1 MATIEKE
8 TTFAFSK
15 RRDAW
20 TTRYSFT
27 PTCYA
32 TCGDILM
39 SSKDTEV
46 GVWRHDTNVTRNSFY
61 GTPHKTSM
69 TLSSNDDPSAVKI
82 FKSISLETN
91 TPDWSAKFY
100 SNSEYTEDNNGQ
112 ETEALS
118 AFKDKEGFKYMEVP
132 RSIKNSTSHIVPCP
146 LMSGTGAGIGP
157 NTNLHQYMVDV
168 DVPSGVAV
176 PQGRLLNSDLVGFNS
191 FSDGAFSD
199 IFITSY
205 YDKDDEGIEQVGLDI
220 SSNESETL
228 DGNYYNSLIFALN
241 QFLGAGQ
248 IQMFSESSIDHNG
261 DQMRGPYLKVDLEVT
276 TNRQIELHAINVDYE
291 FSKLDKRLTQNT

>member
-39 SSKDTEV
+39 SSPSKDTEV

-118 AFKDKEGFKYMEVP
+118 TFKDKEGFKYMEVP

-146 LMSGTGAGIGP
+146 LMSGTGVGIGP
-157 NTNLHQYMVDV
+157 NTNLNQYMVDV

-191 FSDGAFSD
+191 FSGGDFND

-205 YDKDDEGIEQVGLDI
+205 YEEGQVGLDI
-220 SSNESETL
+220 SSNENASDL
-228 DGNYYNSLIFALN
+228 NALIFALN
-241 QFLGAGQ
+241 QFLGVGEV
-248 IQMFSESSIDHNG
+248 QMFSESSIQHNG

>member
-39 SSKDTEV
+39 SSSSKDTEV

-118 AFKDKEGFKYMEVP
+118 TFKDKEGFKYMEVP

-146 LMSGTGAGIGP
+146 LMSGTGVGIGP
-157 NTNLHQYMVDV
+157 NTNLNQYMVDV

-191 FSDGAFSD
+191 FSGGDFND

-205 YDKDDEGIEQVGLDI
+205 YEEGQVGLDI
-220 SSNESETL
+220 SSNENASDL
-228 DGNYYNSLIFALN
+228 NALIFALN
-241 QFLGAGQ
+241 QFLGVGEV
-248 IQMFSESSIDHNG
+248 QMFSESSIQHNG

>member
-1 MATIEKE
+1 MASIERE
-8 TTFAFSK
+8 TTFAFSN

-39 SSKDTEV
+39 SSKDTV
-46 GVWRHDTNVTRNSFY
+46 DGVWRHDTNVTRNSFY

-91 TPDWSAKFY
+91 TPGWSAKFY
-100 SNSEYTEDNNGQ
+100 SNLEYVEDNNGQ

-146 LMSGTGAGIGP
+146 LMSFIGEDIV
-157 NTNLHQYMVDV
+157 NYDQYMVKV

-176 PQGRLLNSDLVGFNS
+176 PQGRLLDSNLQSFN
-191 FSDGAFSD
+191 AFSEGEFND
-199 IFITSY
+199 IYITSY
-205 YDKDDEGIEQVGLDI
+205 YEDDQVALDI
-220 SSNESETL
+220 SSNVDADEGDLLQAIGE
-228 DGNYYNSLIFALN
+228 
-241 QFLGAGQ
+241 FLGQSPTASG
-248 IQMFSESSIDHNG
+248 QMFSESSIEHNG

-276 TNRQIELHAINVDYE
+276 TPRQIELHAINVDYE

>member
-1 MATIEKE
+1 MASIEKE

-39 SSKDTEV
+39 SSKDTV
-46 GVWRHDTNVTRNSFY
+46 GGVWRHDTNVTRNSFY

-100 SNSEYTEDNNGQ
+100 SNLEYAEDNNGQ

-146 LMSGTGAGIGP
+146 LMSLSGEGIP
-157 NTNLHQYMVDV
+157 NYDQYMVDV

-176 PQGRLLNSDLVGFNS
+176 PQGRLLNSSLQGFNA
-191 FSDGAFSD
+191 FSGGEFSD
-199 IFITSY
+199 IHITSY
-205 YDKDDEGIEQVGLDI
+205 YEDNQVALDI
-220 SSNESETL
+220 SSN
-228 DGNYYNSLIFALN
+228 DGEDEDNLLQAIDE
-241 QFLGAGQ
+241 FLGG
-248 IQMFSESSIDHNG
+248 QMFSESSIEHNG

-276 TNRQIELHAINVDYE
+276 TLRQIELHAINVDYE

>member
-1 MATIEKE
+1 MASIEKE

-39 SSKDTEV
+39 SSKDTSGNSG
-46 GVWRHDTNVTRNSFY
+46 GVWRHDTNNQRNSFY
-61 GTPHKTSM
+61 GALHETSM

-91 TPDWSAKFY
+91 TPGWSAKFY
-100 SNSEYTEDNNGQ
+100 SNSEYAEDNNSQ
-112 ETEALS
+112 ETEFFS

-146 LMSGTGAGIGP
+146 LMSMSGEGIP
-157 NTNLHQYMVDV
+157 NYNQYMVDV
-168 DVPSGVAV
+168 AVPSEVAV
-176 PQGRLLNSDLVGFNS
+176 PQGKLLNSSLQSFSEVEGGFN
-191 FSDGAFSD
+191 D
-199 IFITSY
+199 IYITSY
-205 YDKDDEGIEQVGLDI
+205 YEDNQVALDI
-220 SSNESETL
+220 SSNEGADEEDL
-228 DGNYYNSLIFALN
+228 MQAIDG
-241 QFLGAGQ
+241 FLSDE
-248 IQMFSESSIDHNG
+248 QMFSESSVAHNG

-276 TNRQIELHAINVDYE
+276 TPRQIELHAINVDYE

>member
-1 MATIEKE
+1 MASIERE

-39 SSKDTEV
+39 SSKDTV
-46 GVWRHDTNVTRNSFY
+46 GGVWRHDTNVTRNSFY
-61 GTPHKTSM
+61 GSLHKTSM

-132 RSIKNSTSHIVPCP
+132 RSIKNSTSHIVPCS
-146 LMSGTGAGIGP
+146 LMSLDADSEGI
-157 NTNLHQYMVDV
+157 TNYDQYMVDV

-191 FSDGAFSD
+191 FSGGEFND

-205 YDKDDEGIEQVGLDI
+205 CDVGQVALDI
-220 SSNESETL
+220 SSNLNADEDDLLGVMSEFL
-228 DGNYYNSLIFALN
+228 DG
-241 QFLGAGQ
+241 
-248 IQMFSESSIDHNG
+248 QMFSESSVQHNG

-276 TNRQIELHAINVDYE
+276 TFRQIELHAINVDYE

>member
-39 SSKDTEV
+39 SSPSKDTEV

-146 LMSGTGAGIGP
+146 LMSGTGVGIGP
-157 NTNLHQYMVDV
+157 NTNLNQYMVDV

-191 FSDGAFSD
+191 FSGGDFND

-205 YDKDDEGIEQVGLDI
+205 YEEGQVGLDI
-220 SSNESETL
+220 SSNENASDL
-228 DGNYYNSLIFALN
+228 NALIFALN
-241 QFLGAGQ
+241 QFLGVGEV
-248 IQMFSESSIDHNG
+248 QMFSESSIQHNG

>member
-1 MATIEKE
+1 MASIEKE

-39 SSKDTEV
+39 SSKDTV
-46 GVWRHDTNVTRNSFY
+46 DGVWRHDTNVTRNSFY
-61 GTPHKTSM
+61 GASHKTSM

-91 TPDWSAKFY
+91 TPGWSAKFY
-100 SNSEYTEDNNGQ
+100 SNLEYAEDNNGQ

-146 LMSGTGAGIGP
+146 LMSFAGEGI
-157 NTNLHQYMVDV
+157 TNYDQHMVDV

-176 PQGRLLNSDLVGFNS
+176 PQGRLLDSNLQSFN
-191 FSDGAFSD
+191 AFSEGEFND
-199 IFITSY
+199 IYITSY
-205 YDKDDEGIEQVGLDI
+205 YEDNQVALDI
-220 SSNESETL
+220 SSNVDADEDDLLQAIDE
-228 DGNYYNSLIFALN
+228 
-241 QFLGAGQ
+241 FLGQSLTASG
-248 IQMFSESSIDHNG
+248 QMFSESSIEHNG

-276 TNRQIELHAINVDYE
+276 TPRQIELHAINVDYE

>member
-39 SSKDTEV
+39 SSKDTSVNGNPV

-61 GTPHKTSM
+61 GIPNKTSM

-91 TPDWSAKFY
+91 TPGWSAKFY
-100 SNSEYTEDNNGQ
+100 SNSEYAEDNNSQ
-112 ETEALS
+112 ETEFFS

-146 LMSGTGAGIGP
+146 LMSMSGEGIP
-157 NTNLHQYMVDV
+157 DYNQYMVDV
-168 DVPSGVAV
+168 AVPSEVAV
-176 PQGRLLNSDLVGFNS
+176 PQGRLLDSNLQGFNA
-191 FSDGAFSD
+191 FSEGEFSD
-199 IFITSY
+199 IHITSY
-205 YDKDDEGIEQVGLDI
+205 YNGNQVALDI
-220 SSNESETL
+220 SSNADADEDDLTQAIDE
-228 DGNYYNSLIFALN
+228 
-241 QFLGAGQ
+241 FLTGK
-248 IQMFSESSIDHNG
+248 QMFSESSVTHNG

-276 TNRQIELHAINVDYE
+276 TPRQIELHAINVDYE

>member
-39 SSKDTEV
+39 SSKDTSGNV
-46 GVWRHDTNVTRNSFY
+46 NSGGVWRHDTNNQRNSFY
-61 GTPHKTSM
+61 GAAHKTSM

-91 TPDWSAKFY
+91 TPGWSAKFY
-100 SNSEYTEDNNGQ
+100 SNSEYAEDNNSQ
-112 ETEALS
+112 ETESFS

-146 LMSGTGAGIGP
+146 LMSMSGEGIP
-157 NTNLHQYMVDV
+157 DYNQYMVDV
-168 DVPSGVAV
+168 AVPSEVAV
-176 PQGRLLNSDLVGFNS
+176 PQGKLLNSSLQSFSEVEGGFN
-191 FSDGAFSD
+191 D
-199 IFITSY
+199 IYITSY
-205 YDKDDEGIEQVGLDI
+205 YEDNQVALDI
-220 SSNESETL
+220 SSNEGADEEDL
-228 DGNYYNSLIFALN
+228 LQAIDG
-241 QFLGAGQ
+241 FLSDE
-248 IQMFSESSIDHNG
+248 QMFSESSVAHNG

-276 TNRQIELHAINVDYE
+276 TTRQIELHAINVDYE

>member
-1 MATIEKE
+1 MASIEKE

-39 SSKDTEV
+39 SSKDTSGNSG
-46 GVWRHDTNVTRNSFY
+46 GVWRHDTNNQRNSFY
-61 GTPHKTSM
+61 GALHETSM

-91 TPDWSAKFY
+91 TPGWSAKFY
-100 SNSEYTEDNNGQ
+100 SNSEYAEDNNSQ
-112 ETEALS
+112 ETEFFS

-146 LMSGTGAGIGP
+146 LMSMSGEGIP
-157 NTNLHQYMVDV
+157 NYNQYMVDV
-168 DVPSGVAV
+168 AVPSEVAV
-176 PQGRLLNSDLVGFNS
+176 PQGKLLNSSLQSFSEVEGGFN
-191 FSDGAFSD
+191 D
-199 IFITSY
+199 IYITSY
-205 YDKDDEGIEQVGLDI
+205 YEDNQVALDI
-220 SSNESETL
+220 SSNEGADEEDL
-228 DGNYYNSLIFALN
+228 LQAIDG
-241 QFLGAGQ
+241 FLSDE
-248 IQMFSESSIDHNG
+248 QMFSESSVAHNG

-276 TNRQIELHAINVDYE
+276 TPRQIELHAINVDYE

>member
-1 MATIEKE
+1 MASIEKE

-39 SSKDTEV
+39 SSKDTV
-46 GVWRHDTNVTRNSFY
+46 GGVWRHDTNVTRNSFY

-100 SNSEYTEDNNGQ
+100 SNLEYAEDNNGQ

-146 LMSGTGAGIGP
+146 LMSLSGEGIP
-157 NTNLHQYMVDV
+157 NYDQYMVDV

-176 PQGRLLNSDLVGFNS
+176 PQGRLLNSSLQGFNA
-191 FSDGAFSD
+191 FSGGEFSD
-199 IFITSY
+199 IHITSY
-205 YDKDDEGIEQVGLDI
+205 YEDNQVALDI
-220 SSNESETL
+220 SSN
-228 DGNYYNSLIFALN
+228 DGEDEDNLLQAIDE
-241 QFLGAGQ
+241 FLGG
-248 IQMFSESSIDHNG
+248 QMFSESSIEHNG

-276 TNRQIELHAINVDYE
+276 THRQIELHAINVDYE

>member
-1 MATIEKE
+1 MASIEKE

-39 SSKDTEV
+39 SSKDTSGNDNSG
-46 GVWRHDTNVTRNSFY
+46 GVWRHDTNNQRNSFY
-61 GTPHKTSM
+61 GAAHKTSM

-91 TPDWSAKFY
+91 TPGWSAKFY
-100 SNSEYTEDNNGQ
+100 SNSEYAEDNNSQ
-112 ETEALS
+112 ETEFFS

-146 LMSGTGAGIGP
+146 LISGTGEGIGQ
-157 NTNLHQYMVDV
+157 NTNLNQYMVDV
-168 DVPSGVAV
+168 DVPFDVAV
-176 PQGRLLNSDLVGFNS
+176 PQGKLLNSNLEGFNS
-191 FSDGAFSD
+191 FSGGDYSD

-205 YDKDDEGIEQVGLDI
+205 YEKDAEGVEQVGLDI
-220 SSNESETL
+220 SSNANAQDLNNLVQTL
-228 DGNYYNSLIFALN
+228 NSFLN
-241 QFLGAGQ
+241 G
-248 IQMFSESSIDHNG
+248 QMFSESSVAHNG

-276 TNRQIELHAINVDYE
+276 TPRQIELHAINVDYE

>member
-1 MATIEKE
+1 MASIEKE

-39 SSKDTEV
+39 SSKDTDDIN
-46 GVWRHDTNVTRNSFY
+46 GVWRHDTNNTRNSFY
-61 GTPHKTSM
+61 GALHKTSM

-100 SNSEYTEDNNGQ
+100 SNSEYAEDNNSQ
-112 ETEALS
+112 ETEAFS

-146 LMSGTGAGIGP
+146 LMSIAGDGSIS
-157 NTNLHQYMVDV
+157 NYDQYMVDV
-168 DVPSGVAV
+168 DVLFGVAV
-176 PQGRLLNSDLVGFNS
+176 PQGRLLDSNLQGFNA
-191 FSDGAFSD
+191 FSGGEFSD
-199 IFITSY
+199 IHITSY
-205 YDKDDEGIEQVGLDI
+205 YDGNQVALDI
-220 SSNESETL
+220 SSNADADEDDLTGVRGE
-228 DGNYYNSLIFALN
+228 
-241 QFLGAGQ
+241 FLTGK
-248 IQMFSESSIDHNG
+248 QMFSESSVEHNG

-276 TNRQIELHAINVDYE
+276 TPRQIELHAINVDYE

>member
-39 SSKDTEV
+39 SSKDTVVNGNAV
-46 GVWRHDTNVTRNSFY
+46 GVWRHDINVTRNSFY
-61 GTPHKTSM
+61 GASHKTSM

-91 TPDWSAKFY
+91 TPGWFAKFY
-100 SNSEYTEDNNGQ
+100 SNSEYTEDNNLQ
-112 ETEALS
+112 ETEAFS
-118 AFKDKEGFKYMEVP
+118 AFKDKEGFKYMEIP
-132 RSIKNSTSHIVPCP
+132 RSIKNSTSHIVPCH
-146 LMSGTGAGIGP
+146 LMSLSGEGIS
-157 NTNLHQYMVDV
+157 NYDQYMVDV

-176 PQGRLLNSDLVGFNS
+176 PQGRLLNSSLQGFNA
-191 FSDGAFSD
+191 FSEGTFSD
-199 IFITSY
+199 IHITSY
-205 YDKDDEGIEQVGLDI
+205 YEDNQVALDI
-220 SSNESETL
+220 SSN
-228 DGNYYNSLIFALN
+228 DGQNEDDLLQAIGG
-241 QFLGAGQ
+241 FLGG
-248 IQMFSESSIDHNG
+248 QMFSQSSIDHNG

-276 TNRQIELHAINVDYE
+276 TPRQIELHAINVDYE
-291 FSKLDKRLTQNT
+291 FSKLDKRLSQNT

>member
-39 SSKDTEV
+39 SSKDTSGNSG
-46 GVWRHDTNVTRNSFY
+46 GVWRHDANNQRNSFY
-61 GTPHKTSM
+61 GALHKTSM

-112 ETEALS
+112 ETPALS

-146 LMSGTGAGIGP
+146 LMSMSGEGIP
-157 NTNLHQYMVDV
+157 NHNQYMVDV
-168 DVPSGVAV
+168 VVPSEVSV
-176 PQGRLLNSDLVGFNS
+176 PQGKLLNSSLQSFSEGEGGFN
-191 FSDGAFSD
+191 D
-199 IFITSY
+199 IYITSY
-205 YDKDDEGIEQVGLDI
+205 YEDNQVALDI
-220 SSNESETL
+220 SSN
-228 DGNYYNSLIFALN
+228 DGADEEDLLEAIDG
-241 QFLGAGQ
+241 FLSDE
-248 IQMFSESSIDHNG
+248 QMFSESSVALNG

-276 TNRQIELHAINVDYE
+276 TPRQIELHAINVDYE

>member
-39 SSKDTEV
+39 SSSSKDTEV

-146 LMSGTGAGIGP
+146 LMSGTGVGIGP
-157 NTNLHQYMVDV
+157 NTNLNQYMVDV

-191 FSDGAFSD
+191 FSGGDFND

-205 YDKDDEGIEQVGLDI
+205 YEEGQVGLDI
-220 SSNESETL
+220 SSNENASDL
-228 DGNYYNSLIFALN
+228 NALIFALN
-241 QFLGAGQ
+241 QFLGVGEV
-248 IQMFSESSIDHNG
+248 QMFSESSIQHNG

>member
-1 MATIEKE
+1 MASIERE
-8 TTFAFSK
+8 TTFAFSN

-39 SSKDTEV
+39 SSKDTV
-46 GVWRHDTNVTRNSFY
+46 DGVWRHDTNVTRNSFY

-91 TPDWSAKFY
+91 TPGWSAKFY
-100 SNSEYTEDNNGQ
+100 SNLEYAEDNNGQ

-146 LMSGTGAGIGP
+146 LMSLSGEDIV
-157 NTNLHQYMVDV
+157 NHDQYMVDV

-176 PQGRLLNSDLVGFNS
+176 PQGRLLDSNLQSFNAFSGGGFN
-191 FSDGAFSD
+191 D
-199 IFITSY
+199 IYITSY
-205 YDKDDEGIEQVGLDI
+205 YEDDQVALDI
-220 SSNESETL
+220 SSNVDADEGDLLQAIGE
-228 DGNYYNSLIFALN
+228 
-241 QFLGAGQ
+241 FLGQSLTASG
-248 IQMFSESSIDHNG
+248 QMFSESSIEHNG

-276 TNRQIELHAINVDYE
+276 TPRQIELHAINVDYE